1 MIRISLVM
9 ILAAWASPAAAQS
22 PTALSF
28 ADAVGAA
35 ERAAESIAIARAE
48 VDRAEGLVSGAIGA
62 FLPDIAGTASYQR
75 TLATQ
80 FDSIDFGGG
89 MMGSMDASPLPFGQP
104 NNWNLGVRISQ
115 PLFDGLRTQALS
127 EQARAGLRASRLGV
141 LTTRA
146 QAVQAVALAYFDAV
160 LAQRQV
166 EIAEVTYLEA
176 EKTFKEAELGFKQGT
191 APEFDLVRA
200 EVARDNQRTL
210 VVQFGVQ
217 RDVTLVQLRRLIG
230 VPVDRPLALT
240 TGLDADDVAEVAESA
255 RNAAGVEKRT
265 ASLAVAQAHESVA
278 ANEAAVAAARAAYW
292 PTVSA
297 VSDLGF
303 VNYQKQPFNS
313 EWFTNWTVGV
323 NLTIPIFDQFRRRTQ
338 IRQNK
343 AVLAGARAQLQQ
355 ASEVSQVEA
364 AQAAAAVASSLTQLE
379 NSTRTVKQAKRAYE
393 IAELR
398 FQQGAST
405 HLELVDARVQ
415 LEQSLLVQARA
426 ARDLRLASVRQE
438 LLPALPLGV
447 GQGAFVET
455 RSP

>member
-1 MIRISLVM
+1 MIRMSLVM
-9 ILAAWASPAAAQS
+9 LVAAWASPAAAQS
-22 PTALSF
+22 PMALSF

-35 ERAAESIAIARAE
+35 ERAAESVAVARAE
-48 VDRAEGLVSGAIGA
+48 VDRSEALVSGAIGA
-62 FLPDIAGTASYQR
+62 FLPDVAGTASYQR
-75 TLATQ
+75 TLASQ
-80 FDSIDFGGG
+80 FDNIDFGGG
-89 MMGSMDASPLPFGQP
+89 MAATDGGSALPFGQP
-104 NNWNLGVRISQ
+104 NNWNLGVRITQ
-115 PLFDGLRTQALS
+115 PLFDGLRTQALTQ
-127 EQARAGLRASRLGV
+127 QARAGLRASRLGV
-141 LTTRA
+141 LSTRA

-166 EIAEVTYLEA
+166 EIAEVTYQEA
-176 EKTFKEAELGFKQGT
+176 EKTFKETELGFKQGT
-191 APEFDLVRA
+191 SPEFDLVRA
-200 EVARDNQRTL
+200 EVARDNQKTL

-230 VPVDRPLALT
+230 VPVDRPLSLT
-240 TGLDADDVAEVAESA
+240 TGLDTDDVAAVAESA
-255 RNAAGVEKRT
+255 RVAAGVEKRA
-265 ASLAVAQAHESVA
+265 ASVAVAQAHESVA
-278 ANEAAVAAARAAYW
+278 ANEAAVAAARAAYF
-292 PTVSA
+292 PTIAA

-323 NLTIPIFDQFRRRTQ
+323 NLSIPIFDQFRRRTQ
-338 IRQNK
+338 LRQNQ

-355 ASEVSQVEA
+355 AREVSQVEA
-364 AQAAAAVASSLTQLE
+364 AQASAAVASSLTQLE

-398 FQQGAST
+398 FKQGAST
-405 HLELVDARVQ
+405 HLEIVDARVQ

-426 ARDLRLASVRQE
+426 ARDLRLARVRQE

-447 GQGAFVET
+447 GLGVGVET

>member
-1 MIRISLVM
+1 MTRFSILMIV
-9 ILAAWASPAAAQS
+9 AAWASPAAAQS
-22 PTALSF
+22 PMALSF

-35 ERAAESIAIARAE
+35 ERASEAVAVSRAE
-48 VDRAEGLVSGAIGA
+48 VDRSEALVSGAIGA
-62 FLPDIAGTASYQR
+62 FLPDVAGTASYQR
-75 TLATQ
+75 TLKSQ
-80 FDSIDFGGG
+80 FDGIDFGGG
-89 MMGSMDASPLPFGQP
+89 GMMMAEENPLPFGQP
-104 NNWNLGVRISQ
+104 NNWNIGVRVTQ
-115 PLFDGLRTQALS
+115 PIFDGLRTQALN

-141 LTTRA
+141 LSTRA

-166 EIAEVTYLEA
+166 EIAEVTYQEA
-176 EKTFKEAELGFKQGT
+176 EKTFKEAELGFQQGT

-200 EVARDNQRTL
+200 EVARDNQKTL

-230 VPVDRPLALT
+230 VPVDKPIALT
-240 TGLDADDVAEVAESA
+240 TGLDANDVDIVADAA
-255 RNAAGVEKRT
+255 RVAAGVEKQAR
-265 ASLAVAQAHESVA
+265 SLTIAQAQETVA
-278 ANEAAVAAARAAYW
+278 ANEAAVSAARASYY
-292 PTVSA
+292 PTIVA

-303 VNYQKQPFNS
+303 VNYQSQPFNS
-313 EWFTNWTVGV
+313 EWFTNWTIGV
-323 NLTIPIFDQFRRRTQ
+323 NLSIPIFDQFRRRTQ
-338 IRQNK
+338 LRQNQ
-343 AVLAGARAQLQQ
+343 AVLAGSRAQLQQ
-355 ASEVSQVEA
+355 AREVSQVEA
-364 AQAAAAVASSLTQLE
+364 AQAAAGVASSLTQLE

-415 LEQSLLVQARA
+415 LEQALLVQARA
-426 ARDLRLASVRQE
+426 SRDLRLARVRQE

-447 GQGAFVET
+447 GLGIGVDT